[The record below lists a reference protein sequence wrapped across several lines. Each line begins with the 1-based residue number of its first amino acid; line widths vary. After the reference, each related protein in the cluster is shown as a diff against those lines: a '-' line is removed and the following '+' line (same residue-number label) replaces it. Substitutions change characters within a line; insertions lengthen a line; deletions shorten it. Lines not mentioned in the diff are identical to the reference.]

1 MGIIVTSTYKESDW
15 LIIPTEPEKYGIE
28 GSVKV
33 CNFVNTRIMDELPV
47 AKIAGIVFVKTDE
60 RTALAK
66 AIPAFRQQLE
76 EMGAH
81 CFQTTIPHSADVPKA
96 RMNGCAVT
104 DLYPLSKPSLK
115 YIELFKELEEVVQN
129 G

>member
-1 MGIIVTSTYKESDW
+1 
-15 LIIPTEPEKYGIE
+15 
-28 GSVKV
+28 
-33 CNFVNTRIMDELPV
+33 
-47 AKIAGIVFVKTDE
+47 
-60 RTALAK
+60 
-66 AIPAFRQQLE
+66 
-76 EMGAH
+76 MGAH
-81 CFQTTIPHSADVPKA
+81 FFQTTIPHSADVPKA